1 MNDKNISNTSPVE
14 SFFSKLHLEFFNA
27 VCIIIVFFIFI
38 FFNFEY
44 KTSLLSGF
52 ILAILSYPFYKSLNK
67 IKIKKISIFN
77 NSISGILTI
86 IIIGLLIYLISQ
98 YFISNLVNEIPKIT
112 NDLIKYFQN
121 DSKFSNLVYNLLSFF
136 KITNPDDYITNLIQS
151 TQSGIQDSVNKFLTI
166 ESVPTAI
173 GFSQQFL
180 TGVISQLIN
189 FILFILAWFNG
200 LVVGDKWIKAI
211 LNLTPLEEDEI
222 KIIHKSLS
230 SGIRNVIYANSLSGV
245 INATV
250 VMLIMIFFNLPGV
263 FLAGVVTFFIGFLPI
278 FPSELGYLIPI
289 IQILIILNNPLL
301 ALLIAVISEVFILFQ
316 NYVFLPS
323 IVLIGNSGNS
333 LFIVTSVLTGIA
345 VFGIMGFIIGPAIM
359 IFANTMSQVVI
370 KRINKNKLHETY

>member
-1 MNDKNISNTSPVE
+1 
-14 SFFSKLHLEFFNA
+14 
-27 VCIIIVFFIFI
+27 
-38 FFNFEY
+38 
-44 KTSLLSGF
+44 
-52 ILAILSYPFYKSLNK
+52 
-67 IKIKKISIFN
+67 
-77 NSISGILTI
+77 
-86 IIIGLLIYLISQ
+86 
-98 YFISNLVNEIPKIT
+98 
-112 NDLIKYFQN
+112 
-121 DSKFSNLVYNLLSFF
+121 
-136 KITNPDDYITNLIQS
+136 
-151 TQSGIQDSVNKFLTI
+151 
-166 ESVPTAI
+166 
-173 GFSQQFL
+173 
-180 TGVISQLIN
+180 
-189 FILFILAWFNG
+189 
-200 LVVGDKWIKAI
+200 VGDKWIKAI